1 MEILIDFKCCK
12 LVSIKIGSNYSTHI
26 CDLLE
31 IQTDFAVGFIEVC
44 FCIGT
49 GMMSEVFCFF
59 FFCAAGSL
67 GTTAAGRHISS
78 TYYTLCEIQ
87 ATVYGFTV

>member
-49 GMMSEVFCFF
+49 GMMSEVFFF